1 MQHLFENWTEG
12 ELRNAIWTIENGSIA
27 RGGYP
32 LEWYEDELYRRTGS
46 RNGYHEAD
54 PQSA

>member
-1 MQHLFENWTEG
+1 MFENWTDED
-12 ELRNAIWTIENGSIA
+12 LRGAIWTHKNGMIP

-46 RNGYHEAD
+46 KKGFHEE
-54 PQSA
+54 